1 MEEEMR
7 TIIKGGKVITPLE
20 VLEGAD
26 VLIEDGRIVAV
37 GRGLASAG
45 ADEAI
50 DANGHIVAP
59 GYVDVHIHGSAG
71 HDTMDGTRE
80 AIEGIARFLASHGVT
95 SFCPTTLTQPVDA
108 IMVSV
113 RAVYECMENG
123 IEGGAQPLGVHL
135 EGPCIDEKMK
145 GAQPEKFITTA
156 SAMAYQQLFELGNIR
171 LITLAPEIAENREL
185 IAFARSQGA
194 AVVVG
199 HSSASYEDLVEAVR
213 LGVNHATHT
222 FNQMGGL
229 HHRKPGT
236 VGGVLL
242 LDEIYAEFIADG
254 VHTHPATIDMIVR
267 LKGPDK
273 AVAITDAISGAG
285 MSDGE
290 YELGGQK
297 IMVKD
302 GAVRLGDGR
311 LAGSALT
318 LDQAVRNIVKF
329 TRASLR
335 EAIQMA
341 TLTPARSIGVSTR
354 KGSLEPG
361 KDADVVMLD
370 EGLNVVSTMVGGEVV
385 WRA

>member
-1 MEEEMR
+1 MR
-7 TIIKGGKVITPLE
+7 TIITNGKVITPLE
-20 VLEGAD
+20 MIEKAD
-26 VLIEDGRIVAV
+26 VLIENGRILAV
-37 GRGLASAG
+37 GPGLGSSA
-45 ADEAI
+45 ADERI
-50 DANGHIVAP
+50 DATGRIVAP

-80 AIEGIARFLASHGVT
+80 AIEGIARFLVTHGVT
-95 SFCPTTLTQPVDA
+95 SFCPTTLTQPIDA
-108 IMVSV
+108 IMASV
-113 RAVYECMENG
+113 RAVHECMENG

-145 GAQPEKFITTA
+145 GAQPEKYITKA
-156 SAMAYQQLFELGNIR
+156 SAIAYQQLFELGNIR
-171 LITLAPEIAENREL
+171 LITLAPEIPENREL
-185 IAFARSQGA
+185 ITFARSQGA

-199 HSSASYEDLVEAVR
+199 HSSAEYEDLVEAVK
-213 LGVNHATHT
+213 LGINHATHT

-254 VHTHPATIDMIVR
+254 VHTHPAVVDMIVR
-267 LKGPDK
+267 LKGPDR

-285 MSDGE
+285 MPDGE

-297 IMVKD
+297 ITVKE
-302 GAVRLGDGR
+302 GAVRLDDGR

-318 LDQAVRNIVKF
+318 LDQGVRNIVEF
-329 TRASLR
+329 TRASVA

-341 TLTPARSIGVSTR
+341 TLTAARSIGLANR

-361 KDADVVMLD
+361 KDADVLLLD
-370 EGLNVVSTMVGGEVV
+370 EALNVRMAMVGGEVV
-385 WRA
+385 WRG